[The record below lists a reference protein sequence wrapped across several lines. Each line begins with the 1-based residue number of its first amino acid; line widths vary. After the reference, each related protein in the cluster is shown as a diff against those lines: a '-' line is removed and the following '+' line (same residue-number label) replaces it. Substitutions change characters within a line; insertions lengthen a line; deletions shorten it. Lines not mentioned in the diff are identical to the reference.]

1 MSTLSVSGLSV
12 AYGAAEV
19 LHEVSL
25 DVHEGEIVSVIGANG
40 AGKTT
45 LLKTVAGVLRPSGGR
60 ILLDGTDIGGR
71 PSYHVARAGV
81 VLVPEGRGIF
91 GDQSVRDNLLLGALA
106 RRHARDTGAIAADL
120 ERALS
125 HFPALGDRLDRPA
138 GSLSGGQQQMLAV
151 ARGLMARPRFLLLDE
166 PSIGLAPQL
175 VRDIFAVLHR
185 LRAEGVTI
193 LLVEQMA
200 AQALALADRAYVLEG
215 GRVTLEGP
223 APAVARNPAVVHAY
237 LGRERM
243 PGGSPQKFADKAPG
257 RAGDPPLRGTR

>member
-1 MSTLSVSGLSV
+1 MSALSVLGLSV
-12 AYGAAEV
+12 AYGAAVV

-25 DVHEGEIVSVIGANG
+25 EVREGEIVSVIGANG

-45 LLKTVAGVLRPSGGR
+45 LLKTLAGLLTPSAGR
-60 ILLDGTDIGGR
+60 ILLDGADIRGR
-71 PSYHVARAGV
+71 PSYRVARAGV

-106 RRHARDTGAIAADL
+106 RRDKRDGEAVAADL
-120 ERALS
+120 ERALQ
-125 HFPALGDRLDRPA
+125 HFPALGARLDHAA

-151 ARGLMARPRFLLLDE
+151 ARGLMARPRVLLLDE
-166 PSIGLAPQL
+166 PSLGLAPQL
-175 VRDIFAVLHR
+175 VRDIFAVLGR

-200 AQALALADRAYVLEG
+200 AQALQLADRAYVLER

-223 APAVARNPAVVHAY
+223 APAIAGNPEVVQAY
-237 LGRERM
+237 LGR
-243 PGGSPQKFADKAPG
+243 
-257 RAGDPPLRGTR
+257 RAANA